1 MELAKDLI
9 CGMIQVCAEYSRRN
23 DGLMA
28 YSLLTFFL
36 TFLLDVFTVRHRQD
50 HDKDLEILLLRQQ
63 LRIVQRRQKRGPA
76 IPRWQ
81 KLPLAVLAARLLR
94 AGAKANDLLEASAL
108 LFKPATLL
116 RWHRDLVRRKWTF
129 QRPSQRGRPA
139 IDPELEQWIRR
150 LAQENLGW
158 GFGKLQGELR
168 KLGFIVSPNTIRN
181 VLRRSGIPI
190 SPERCRRGTSWR
202 TFLRHYQHQM
212 LACNFFTIETVRLQ
226 TLYVLF
232 FIELGTRRVHLAGCT
247 ASPNAAWV
255 TQQARQL
262 TWQLENRAPP
272 IRYLI
277 HDNDTLFNRS
287 FDAVFQSEGVEVI
300 PTPFQAP
307 NANAFAERW
316 VRTVRTECLDHLLI
330 WDKRHLQRVLAEYLL
345 YYNGRRPH
353 QGLAQDTPDGLPPFM
368 VEGRVY
374 CRDVLGGLI
383 HDYYRA
389 AA

>member
-1 MELAKDLI
+1 
-9 CGMIQVCAEYSRRN
+9 
-23 DGLMA
+23 MA
-28 YSLLTFFL
+28 YSLLTFFF

-50 HDKDLEILLLRQQ
+50 RDKDLEILLLRQQ
-63 LRIVQRRQKRGPA
+63 LQIVQRRQKRGPA

-81 KLPLAVLAARLLR
+81 KLSLAVLASLLLR
-94 AGAKANDLLEASAL
+94 TGAKTNDILEASAL

-116 RWHRDLVRRKWTF
+116 RWHQELVRRKWTF

-139 IDPELEQWIRR
+139 IDHELEQWIRR
-150 LAQENLGW
+150 LAQENPRW

-168 KLGFIVSPNTIRN
+168 KLGFTVSPNTIRN
-181 VLRRSGIPI
+181 VLRRAGIPI

-202 TFLRHYQHQM
+202 TFLRHYQHQL
-212 LACNFFTIETVRLQ
+212 LACDFFTVETIRLQ

-232 FIELGTRRVHLAGCT
+232 FIELGTRRVHLAGCS
-247 ASPNAAWV
+247 ASPNVAWV

-262 TWQLENRAPP
+262 TWQFEARTSP

-277 HDNDTLFNRS
+277 HDNDTKFNRS
-287 FDAVFQSEGVEVI
+287 FDAVFQSEDIEI
-300 PTPFQAP
+300 IRTPFQAP

-316 VRTVRTECLDHLLI
+316 VRTVRTECLDQLLI
-330 WDKRHLQRVLAEYLL
+330 WDETHLQHVLVEYLR

-353 QGLAQDTPDGLPPFM
+353 QGLAQDAPDGLQLSMAESP
-368 VEGRVY
+368 VH
-374 CRDVLGGLI
+374 CRDVLDGLI